1 MHLRITKA
9 GTLYP
14 RAVAEA
20 SNGTMAKGQR
30 QRYYRSD
37 RYVLHKGVMW
47 RHPRAMRSQWQRTLR
62 DLRSVETGRCCC
74 CGPMQTLW
82 FYVQFLAEMT
92 DQEIIWPHHR
102 ESTMLLKLK

>member
-1 MHLRITKA
+1 MQPCITKQEA
-9 GTLYP
+9 CTP
-14 RAVAEA
+14 RVVAEA

-30 QRYYRSD
+30 YYRTD

-47 RHPRAMRSQWQRTLR
+47 RHPRAVRSQWQRTFR

-74 CGPMQTLW
+74 RGPMQTLW

-92 DQEIIWPHHR
+92 DQEIIWPHH
-102 ESTMLLKLK
+102 